1 MTIMVKIIFNNPQP
15 QFQLGHY
22 QFTNNNN
29 QIINA
34 EFVHKSRIT
43 ADPIFKIDPLTL
55 PTGTQISELKFN
67 GIKPK
72 SFELITPLADHTTN
86 TDYHKN
92 HQILTEFLFELY
104 EIDES
109 KLMTKEG
116 LKEIIRDIKL
126 INLLNGEDD
135 RNTNLE

>member
-15 QFQLGHY
+15 QFQLGHPY

-55 PTGTQISELKFN
+55 PNRYTNIRTN
-67 GIKPK
+67 N
-72 SFELITPLADHTTN
+72 TTSRSYN
-86 TDYHKN
+86 QY
-92 HQILTEFLFELY
+92 
-104 EIDES
+104 
-109 KLMTKEG
+109 
-116 LKEIIRDIKL
+116 
-126 INLLNGEDD
+126 
-135 RNTNLE
+135 